1 MKKITLIISIIVMLS
16 SICSCGAVDTST
28 EAACQLN
35 ENTSVTTEKPY
46 TEHTT
51 VKSTQK
57 PVSATEKNKDVKS
70 TQPVA
75 AVPDIDNSVVKTKSD
90 AAVLQKNLTV
100 KQPADGAQQNSKVEE
115 IRYNPTYYTSTAFDS
130 GYFGMTPLYNIA
142 QINTIVNEEM
152 RTKIIS
158 WLQSA
163 ENEMPDTLNTK
174 VDCKNGYLFIDVYSE
189 NESCEITDVRSVIFD
204 LYSNKQLELKDIF
217 YNTDDYM
224 SYCNNLIK
232 DVYERGEIYNYSG
245 SKMPVV
251 KKGDFTGLD
260 DKFSAVTCLGI
271 YIYPQN
277 PYIQS
282 GLMYNMYCEDEF
294 ILNNSIIFSEPRN
307 MDGIFTKDVVI
318 REDKVVKR

>member
-16 SICSCGAVDTST
+16 SVCSCGAVDTST
-28 EAACQLN
+28 QAAGELN
-35 ENTSVTTEKPY
+35 QNTSVTTEKSH

-57 PVSATEKNKDVKS
+57 AVAVSGTEKNKDVKS
-70 TQPVA
+70 TQPVT
-75 AVPDIDNSVVKTKSD
+75 AVSDIDNSVVKTKSD
-90 AAVLQKNLTV
+90 AAALQENLSV
-100 KQPADGAQQNSKVEE
+100 KQPADSAQQNSETEKSV
-115 IRYNPTYYTSTAFDS
+115 YNPTYYTSLAFDS
-130 GYFGMTPLYNIA
+130 GYFGLTPLYNID

-163 ENEMPDTLNTK
+163 ESEMSDTLSSK
-174 VDCKNGYLFIDVYSE
+174 VECKNGYLFIDVYSE

-224 SYCNNLIK
+224 SYCNKLIK
-232 DVYERGEIYNYSG
+232 DVYERGYIYNYSG
-245 SKMPVV
+245 SKMPVI
-251 KKGDFTGLD
+251 KKGDFTELD

-277 PYIQS
+277 PYIES
-282 GLMYNMYCEDEF
+282 GLQYNMYYEDEY

-307 MDGIFTKDVVI
+307 MEGIFTF
-318 REDKVVKR
+318 